1 MSQNLVPGQNCAVP
15 ADTLSVAVRAGAAAD
30 FSAFRLFAGGKTRK
44 DADFVFYGQKTND
57 DGTVELSQESAA
69 AMFRVAL
76 PRLAP
81 DVEKIV
87 LAVTSDYPS
96 LASLGFLE
104 LDILQGSASL
114 ARCRLET
121 AARDEAAL
129 ILGEFYRRNGQWKF
143 RLVAQG
149 FRGGLRP
156 LAEAYGVDVADDAP
170 APPPPP
176 APTVN
181 LSKIVLTKSAPRV
194 DLNKRAVGKG
204 VFRVNLNWNKT
215 PGSGGFF
222 RRSAGVDLDLAA
234 YVRLRS
240 GEQTII
246 QALGNH
252 FGDLER
258 PPYVKLLGDDRT
270 GSRAEGEWIHINGQ
284 RIDELEE
291 VIIFTFIYSGIP
303 NWQATDAVVRLE
315 ISGQPEIE
323 TRLSEGSNALPMCA
337 IARLR
342 TTGNDLRIERLDR
355 YFSGHR
361 EMDRAF
367 GWGFSWKAGSK

>member
-15 ADTLSVAVRAGAAAD
+15 DDTLSIAVRAGAAAD
-30 FSAFRLFAGGKTRK
+30 FSAFRLFAGGRTRK
-44 DADFVFYGQKTND
+44 DADFVFYGQNVND
-57 DGTVELSQESAA
+57 DATVELSQEGDA

-81 DVEKIV
+81 EVEKIV
-87 LAVTSDYPS
+87 LAVTSDFPS
-96 LASLGFLE
+96 LAALAFLE
-104 LDILQGSASL
+104 LGILQGSVSL
-114 ARCRLET
+114 ARCRLDVT
-121 AARDEAAL
+121 ARDEAAL

-170 APPPPP
+170 APPPAAP
-176 APTVN
+176 AVN

-194 DLNKRAVGKG
+194 DLNKHTVGKG
-204 VFRVNLNWNKT
+204 VFRVNLNWNRT
-215 PGSGGFF
+215 AGSGGFF
-222 RRSAGVDLDLAA
+222 QRNAGVDLDLAA

-252 FGDLER
+252 FGDLDR

-270 GSRAEGEWIHINGQ
+270 GSREEGEWIHINGEHV
-284 RIDELEE
+284 DELAE
-291 VIIFTFIYSGIP
+291 VLIFTFIYSGIP
-303 NWQATDAVVRLE
+303 NWQATDAAVRLE

-337 IARLR
+337 VARLR
-342 TTGNDLRIERLDR
+342 NTGSELRIERLDR

-361 EMDRAF
+361 DMDKAF